1 MLSGMFTIFGAT
13 GNTGSVVAER
23 LLAAG
28 KQVRAV
34 VRSADKGAA
43 LAARGAELVVGSVTD
58 ARVVAR
64 ALAGAEGAYLML
76 PPDPASPDLL
86 AQNRGI
92 VDNYVAGIA
101 NVPHAV
107 FLSSTGAQRP
117 TGTGPI
123 QTCYDGEQ
131 RLTAT
136 ATKMTLLR
144 ASSFMENL
152 LGLAHPIKADGI
164 LPVFGGGETYP
175 FAMNATRDIGDV
187 AADALLSP
195 PSVHEWIELRGP
207 REYSYVDAAAIAA
220 NIVGRPV
227 AVTVLPFDQM
237 VPMLAA
243 QGMSESFAK
252 LVREMTEAF
261 QNGLTFENKG
271 RQLRGKVELAD
282 VLAALR

>member
-1 MLSGMFTIFGAT
+1 MFTIFGAT

-43 LAARGAELVVGSVTD
+43 LRAKGAELVVGSLTD
-58 ARVVAR
+58 AGVVAR

-76 PPDPASPDLL
+76 PPDTAAPDLL
-86 AQNRGI
+86 AQDRAI
-92 VDNYVAGIA
+92 VDHYLAGLA

-107 FLSSTGAQRP
+107 FLSSVGAQRAS
-117 TGTGPI
+117 GTGPI
-123 QTCYDGEQ
+123 QTTYDAEQ
-131 RLTAT
+131 RLTKT
-136 ATKMTLLR
+136 ATKLTLVR

-164 LPVFGGGETYP
+164 LPVFGRGESYP

-195 PSVHEWIELRGP
+195 PSEHQWIELRGP

-220 NIVGRPV
+220 KVLGRPV
-227 AVTVLPFDQM
+227 TVAVLPIDQM
-237 VPMLAA
+237 VPALVG
-243 QGMSESFAK
+243 QGMSEGFAK

-271 RQLRGKVELAD
+271 RQLRGKVELAE
-282 VLAALR
+282 VLSLLRE

>member
-1 MLSGMFTIFGAT
+1 MFTIFGAT
-13 GNTGSVVAER
+13 GHTGSVIAER

-43 LAARGAELVVGSVTD
+43 LAAKGAELVVGSVSD
-58 ARVVAR
+58 ARAVAR

-76 PPDPASPDLL
+76 PPDTASPDLI

-92 VDNYVAGIA
+92 VDNYVAGLA

-107 FLSSTGAQRP
+107 FLSSAGAQRAS
-117 TGTGPI
+117 GTGPI
-123 QTCYDGEQ
+123 QTCYYGEQ
-131 RLTAT
+131 ELIGT
-136 ATKMTLLR
+136 ATKLTLLR
-144 ASSFMENL
+144 AASFMENL

-175 FAMNATRDIGDV
+175 FPMNATRDIGDV

-195 PSVHEWIELRGP
+195 PSAHEWIELRGP

-220 NIVGRPV
+220 KIVGRPV
-227 AVTVLPFDQM
+227 TATVLPIDQM
-237 VPMLAA
+237 VPMLVG
-243 QGMSESFAK
+243 QGMSENFAR

-261 QNGLTFENKG
+261 QNGLAFENKG

-282 VLAALR
+282 VLASLR